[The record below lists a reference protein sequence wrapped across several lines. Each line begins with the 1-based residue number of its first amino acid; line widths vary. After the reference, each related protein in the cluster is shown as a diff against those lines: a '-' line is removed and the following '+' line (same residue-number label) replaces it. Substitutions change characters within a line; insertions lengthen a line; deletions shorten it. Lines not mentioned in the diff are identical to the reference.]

1 MSTILKSLKKLEE
14 EKSVL
19 DKNLGLKHLVVQDEK
34 DASFSFFN
42 GKARRW
48 GLGMVLVLGG
58 IALGGV
64 VVSWLQEEPTAS
76 IMPAPK
82 ISGAVT
88 PVKPSADPA
97 ASGTVFFGV
106 PMASIPEPAPVR
118 APRSE
123 SSLGMSQPRPATQQP
138 PVAIIPAQPVEAPE
152 ALSSPESDTDAED
165 DLAALI
171 QNAPIARPVEV
182 SQETASTQ
190 IVRGHLP
197 DFTMKGIIYFD
208 EDSPSN
214 YIMFSTSQSNNLK
227 LKAGEKYLAATLE
240 KIEPSRAIFRYQGN
254 PLAIDIG
261 E

>member
-34 DASFSFFN
+34 DSSFSFLS

-48 GLGMVLVLGG
+48 GLGIVLVLGG

-64 VVSWLQEEPTAS
+64 VVSWLQEKPN
-76 IMPAPK
+76 APVMQAPQ
-82 ISGAVT
+82 ISGAAT

-106 PMASIPEPAPVR
+106 PMASIPEPAPAR
-118 APRSE
+118 TNRRE
-123 SSLGMSQPRPATQQP
+123 TSLGMSRSAIQQQP
-138 PVAIIPAQPVEAPE
+138 VGIAPAPPVEVPE
-152 ALSSPESDTDAED
+152 PMDSQESATDAGD

-171 QNAPIARPVEV
+171 QNAPFESPVDAP
-182 SQETASTQ
+182 QETTSTR

-208 EDSPSN
+208 EGSPSN
-214 YIMFSTSQSNNLK
+214 YIMFSTSQSNNQK
-227 LKAGEKYLAATLE
+227 LKVGEKYLAATLE
-240 KIEPSRAIFRYQGN
+240 KIEPSRAIFRSQGK
-254 PLAIDIG
+254 PLAIQIG
-261 E
+261 D